1 MSIFREHP
9 PEAVGKTLR
18 PDLQFASSSPPAAVH
33 QNGCNPRWYVVQAH
47 KHSESLAERHLL
59 LQDFR
64 TYLPRR
70 KRTVRHARN
79 VRTVASAYFDCY
91 LFVFFDMQLQRWY
104 PINSTVG
111 VRKLVMNDR
120 APIPVPHGIV
130 ESLISVTD
138 EEGILHPDT
147 LLSPGQRIR
156 ILDGPFSDQLG
167 ILDHVGDAGAVRILL
182 NIMNRAVA
190 VRVNRDSLSVLASN

>member
-9 PEAVGKTLR
+9 PEPVGEMLR
-18 PDLQFASSSPPAAVH
+18 TDPQFASSSAPPAAH
-33 QNGCNPRWYVVQAH
+33 QNGCNARWYVVQTH
-47 KHSESLAERHLL
+47 KYSESLAERHLL

-79 VRTVASAYFDCY
+79 IRTVASAYFDCY
-91 LFVFFDMQLQRWY
+91 LFVSFDMQLQRWY

-111 VRKLVMNDR
+111 VRKLVMSDR

-147 LLSPGQRIR
+147 FLSPGQRIR
-156 ILDGPFSDQLG
+156 IVDGPFTDQLG
-167 ILDHVGDAGAVRILL
+167 ILDQVGRAGAVRILL
-182 NIMNRAVA
+182 DIMNRAVPIC
-190 VRVNRDSLSVLASN
+190 VNRDCLSVLT